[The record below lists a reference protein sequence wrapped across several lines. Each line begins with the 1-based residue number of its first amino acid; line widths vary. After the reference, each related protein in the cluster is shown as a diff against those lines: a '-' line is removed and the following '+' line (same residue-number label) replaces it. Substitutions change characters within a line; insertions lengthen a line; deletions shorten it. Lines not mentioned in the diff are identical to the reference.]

1 MKEKR
6 SKWKTFYADIWA
18 SWLIGSQDKDEDEVL
33 VQHPQGL
40 WKVMKHE
47 KNEQRT
53 LEEGMHQVEFS
64 MKKYTQPA

>member
-1 MKEKR
+1 MMEKI

-47 KNEQRT
+47 KMSNVRWKR
-53 LEEGMHQVEFS
+53 GCIKVSFR
-64 MKKYTQPA
+64 

>member
-1 MKEKR
+1 
-6 SKWKTFYADIWA
+6 
-18 SWLIGSQDKDEDEVL
+18 LIGSQDKDEDEVL